1 MHTRCS
7 GPPEECTGVLEG
19 YWRVLV
25 DGQRSRIVAKSK
37 EEQSVGETVW
47 GEKVQDEAFE
57 KRHAESGAREEA
69 NQFRMGGLIGIAFEL
84 LAPLLQPA
92 PGYPEGYPEAASG
105 YIGKFERLEMAL
117 RRRAER
123 I

>member
-37 EEQSVGETVW
+37 EEQRVGETVW

-57 KRHAESGAREEA
+57 KRQNRVPEKRRI
-69 NQFRMGGLIGIAFEL
+69 NFEW
-84 LAPLLQPA
+84 
-92 PGYPEGYPEAASG
+92 EG
-105 YIGKFERLEMAL
+105 
-117 RRRAER
+117 
-123 I
+123 